1 MKFGSVLMSA
11 SAICVFGMCLHN
23 HDAVADDGVTVNCD
37 PSVERGM
44 IIMSDPPTV
53 NCKDLKFFS
62 MFVGTGLE
70 FGPITDMDDL
80 EQQLTE
86 LPSPPVKVTE
96 GVENN
101 SPPKT
106 TFEIRR
112 DLAYQELD
120 DFNAAERD
128 EKHAL
133 NMLALRSPAPGY
145 EYDGDVVDTD
155 DAFPDIFLLGKDV
168 RPQVTFEELADL
180 ERMRII
186 YGYDKDGHITTDRY
200 CSGGTHTC

>member
-106 TFEIRR
+106 TFEVRR

-145 EYDGDVVDTD
+145 EYDGDISYD
-155 DAFPDIFLLGKDV
+155 FLLLGDDN
-168 RPQVTFEELADL
+168 RPQITFEELTNH
-180 ERMRII
+180 EREGALRGDPDMIAL
-186 YGYDKDGHITTDRY
+186 GHSKGR
-200 CSGGTHTC
+200 

>member
-1 MKFGSVLMSA
+1 MRFGSVLMSA

-23 HDAVADDGVTVNCD
+23 HDAAADDSVIVNCD
-37 PSVERGM
+37 PSVDRGM

-86 LPSPPVKVTE
+86 LPSPPVKVINAI

-101 SPPKT
+101 SPTKT
-106 TFEIRR
+106 TFEVRR

-120 DFNAAERD
+120 DFNAANLD
-128 EKHAL
+128 
-133 NMLALRSPAPGY
+133 
-145 EYDGDVVDTD
+145 DGDILYD
-155 DAFPDIFLLGKDV
+155 FLLLGEDK
-168 RPQVTFEELADL
+168 RPQITFKELTNH
-180 ERMRII
+180 ERMQIA
-186 YGYDKDGHITTDRY
+186 YGNDELGKHY
-200 CSGGTHTC
+200 CSGHTGSC